1 MNKYH
6 KISWPFLIYY
16 YSYFWQPGI
25 WLQGSL
31 AYNPSS
37 RCGPTVGQDCFGVGP
52 ARSLWVKPWMLGAD
66 PQVFCQSWFFSNTDP
81 FLHRGIIILSLARH
95 AGLVFLSA
103 ANWLWQHTSWC
114 HTGTQVESSWCP
126 KWSLGTSLSWSWV
139 RGRMEWKIVQAHLW
153 TKAVQN
159 NRKN

>member
-1 MNKYH
+1 MAFFNLLLQLLLATRDLTARV
-6 KISWPFLIYY
+6 SSLQPLLQVWA
-16 YSYFWQPGI
+16 YSGAR
-25 WLQGSL
+25 L
-31 AYNPSS
+31 
-37 RCGPTVGQDCFGVGP
+37 CFGIGP